1 MRLELDHIYQKYGEQ
16 ELFVIDELQLVT
28 TDAVHLHGPN
38 GAGKST
44 LMKIMAGLQKPTSGQ
59 VRCIPTQGET
69 LRQQAVI
76 YLHQNTYLFDM
87 DVRSNVEYGLRL
99 RREKNPEKV
108 DDALAWAGLDHL
120 QERQAHLLSGGERQR
135 LALAR
140 ALVLD
145 PALVLLDE
153 PTSNLDH
160 ASVER
165 IEVMLQDLHQ
175 KGTGILLSCHQ
186 DNALTKLC
194 NQHWLL
200 AKGKLTV
207 HSD

>member
-16 ELFVIDELQLVT
+16 ELFVIDELQLIT

-153 PTSNLDH
+153 IYEEFHQNYNHHQTSPPGGTAQSSTGGKATGRTTISGVGGQAVNYPWE
-160 ASVER
+160 ASAGR
-165 IEVMLQDLHQ
+165 
-175 KGTGILLSCHQ
+175 T
-186 DNALTKLC
+186 
-194 NQHWLL
+194 
-200 AKGKLTV
+200 
-207 HSD
+207 

>member
-1 MRLELDHIYQKYGEQ
+1 MRLELNYIRQQYGE
-16 ELFVIDELQLVT
+16 EILFVIDQLQLNT

-38 GAGKST
+38 GVGKST
-44 LMKIMAGLQKPTSGQ
+44 LMKIMAGLQKPTSGE
-59 VRCIPTQGET
+59 VRRIHSAEGN
-69 LRQQAVI
+69 LHQQAVI

-87 DVRSNVEYGLRL
+87 DARSNVEYGLRL
-99 RREKNPEKV
+99 RREKNSKKV
-108 DDALAWAGLDHL
+108 DNALVWAGLEHL
-120 QERQAHLLSGGERQR
+120 QHRQAHLLSGGERQR

-153 PTSNLDH
+153 PTSNLDLE
-160 ASVER
+160 SVER
-165 IEVMLQDLHQ
+165 IEEMLQDLHR

-207 HSD
+207 QA